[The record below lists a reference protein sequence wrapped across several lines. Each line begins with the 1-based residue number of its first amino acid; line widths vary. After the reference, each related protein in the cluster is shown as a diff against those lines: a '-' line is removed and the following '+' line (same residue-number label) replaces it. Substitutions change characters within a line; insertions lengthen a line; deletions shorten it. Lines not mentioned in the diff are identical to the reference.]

1 MLTAQS
7 QKADYYHPES
17 PVRPSPQLLR
27 AQKRTNPE
35 AMLGNNSAD
44 QFFPR
49 NPRTHSRGPDDL
61 RHRPARGRMPS
72 STGYLM
78 AAIIASAGL
87 FFLLWWMLVRGG
99 DEAPWL
105 PAGLAASVV
114 LLVALS
120 AREVVMRRA
129 WTRYLLENG
138 IQDPRPKAKS
148 RPSHSSSRSKKSSSS
163 SVHSAALRTIQKHST
178 AADAPN
184 SPPEAHLDVAQFCQ
198 EYLTS
203 VDEAIRSGSYGSE
216 KGIAIRAS
224 QERVRSLH
232 RHHLLTWARGQS
244 RLLTYE
250 AQQRARTFDK
260 IETANR
266 ALECID
272 SALRI
277 YPEEPEL
284 HESKAAISE
293 LIASVKVAH
302 WVELAERSVF
312 KGHYR
317 RAIDR
322 YRDALFYLNQDAVK
336 PEVRTAGSEKI
347 EREIAALQAK
357 LRQRKNQD
365 Q

>member
-1 MLTAQS
+1 
-7 QKADYYHPES
+7 
-17 PVRPSPQLLR
+17 
-27 AQKRTNPE
+27 
-35 AMLGNNSAD
+35 LGNNSAD

-49 NPRTHSRGPDDL
+49 NPRTHSRPADGL
-61 RHRPARGRMPS
+61 GQRPARGRMPS

-78 AAIIASAGL
+78 VAFIAAAGC
-87 FFLLWWMLVRGG
+87 FFVLWWILVRGG

-138 IQDPRPKAKS
+138 IHEPRPKS
-148 RPSHSSSRSKKSSSS
+148 RSSQSSRSSKKGLSSSGQS
-163 SVHSAALRTIQKHST
+163 SALRTIQKHSA
-178 AADAPN
+178 AADAPH
-184 SPPEAHLDVAQFCQ
+184 STPEAHLDVAQLCHD
-198 EYLTS
+198 YLANT
-203 VDEAIRSGSYGSE
+203 DEAIRSGSYGSE
-216 KGIAIRAS
+216 KGIALRAG
-224 QERVRSLH
+224 QERVRALH
-232 RHHLLTWARGQS
+232 KRHLLAWAKGQS
-244 RLLTYE
+244 RLLTHE

-272 SALRI
+272 SAMRI
-277 YPEEPEL
+277 YPDEPEL
-284 HESKAAISE
+284 HESKVAIGE

-302 WVELAERSVF
+302 WIELAERSAF

-322 YRDALFYLNQDAVK
+322 YRDALFYLNQDVVK
-336 PEVRTAGSEKI
+336 ADLRRAGTEQI
-347 EREIAALQAK
+347 ERKIAELQER
-357 LRQRKNQD
+357 LR
-365 Q
+365 